1 MLLSAM
7 EHASAAEFAEIGD
20 VERTGLG
27 TPATRA
33 GVLEKLVRGGF
44 LERKG
49 RQLLPTK
56 KGFNLIVVLPDTIK
70 SAHLT
75 AQLEAE
81 LKAVE
86 RGEQESAVFLDGIEK
101 LMSDLVAQYH
111 AVSADTSMFQQRE
124 VIGKCPRCGS
134 DVVEGKK
141 NFYCTSRECQFSM
154 WKDDRF
160 FTSKHKE
167 LTKPMA
173 AALLKN
179 GRIKMKGLFSEKKGV
194 LYDAVVVLADTGD
207 KYVNYKI
214 ELPPRQN
221 KNGKE

>member
-1 MLLSAM
+1 M

-56 KGFNLIVVLPDTIK
+56 KGFNLIVVLPDTMK

-75 AQLEAE
+75 AQWEAE

-86 RGEQESAVFLDGIEK
+86 RGEQASAVFLEGIEK
-101 LMSDLVAQYH
+101 LISDLVAQYH
-111 AVSADTSMFQQRE
+111 AVSADTSLFQQRE

-134 DVVEGKK
+134 DVLEGKK
-141 NFYCTSRECQFSM
+141 NFYCSNRECQFAM

-207 KYVNYKI
+207 KYVNYKL